1 MILRNKNKKA
11 KNMADVESMMADA
24 DVDFKAEVKKYKIKG
39 NRSKIMKKY
48 QKYRNNKKTHGPK
61 TKEESEET

>member
-39 NRSKIMKKY
+39 NRS
-48 QKYRNNKKTHGPK
+48 
-61 TKEESEET
+61 